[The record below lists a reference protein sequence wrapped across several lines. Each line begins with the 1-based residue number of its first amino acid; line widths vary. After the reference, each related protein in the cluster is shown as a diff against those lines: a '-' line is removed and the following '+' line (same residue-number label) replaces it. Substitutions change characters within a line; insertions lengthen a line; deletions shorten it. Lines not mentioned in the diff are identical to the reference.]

1 MSMDHV
7 RFPTGDTALMYPG
20 NRPSLRLVVMRNGI
34 ETFEKIR
41 LLKAEATR
49 QQRQDVLD
57 LLDQAL
63 AQFTVARGKQ
73 QGIHEAYLVQLDKAV
88 FKATAALTPPLR

>member
-1 MSMDHV
+1 
-7 RFPTGDTALMYPG
+7 
-20 NRPSLRLVVMRNGI
+20 MRNGI

-73 QGIHEAYLVQLDKAV
+73 QGIHEADLVQLDKAV
-88 FKATAALTPPLR
+88 FKATAALTTPLR